1 MSKRKRDSDSD
12 SDRRKKHK
20 KKEKKEKKSKKD
32 KKRKHRERECDA
44 GAEAVTAALTHSAVG
59 DSHSGRDAAATKQS
73 SNASSGSTSEHRG
86 APAAAYVTIN
96 ARKTPRARRI

>member
-1 MSKRKRDSDSD
+1 MVVPPALRKCF
-12 SDRRKKHK
+12 KKT
-20 KKEKKEKKSKKD
+20 D
-32 KKRKHRERECDA
+32 P
-44 GAEAVTAALTHSAVG
+44 TPAALTHSAVG

-96 ARKTPRARRI
+96 ARKTPRARRIDKSRTKKLLEKFCLRIFEALGSSTARCSRR